1 MVAIVLTMAVERVVA
16 TAAMAVEKA
25 EERVVVGCGNGGGD
39 GGIGEAKEAMSA
51 VDGKE
56 AVEKAVERVVAEMA
70 VEISV
75 WRAVAIAVVKA
86 MERVVAIVLTM
97 AVERVV
103 ATAAMAVEKA
113 EERVVVGCGNGG
125 GDGGIGEAKEAMAP
139 SCWRLR

>member
-1 MVAIVLTMAVERVVA
+1 MVEAMAAVEGKEAAAMAVERVVA
-16 TAAMAVEKA
+16 TAEVMAA
-25 EERVVVGCGNGGGD
+25 
-39 GGIGEAKEAMSA
+39 
-51 VDGKE
+51 
-56 AVEKAVERVVAEMA
+56 AEMA
-70 VEISV
+70 VEMAV
-75 WRAVAIAVVKA
+75 WREVAIAVVKA

-113 EERVVVGCGNGG
+113 EDRVVVGCGNGG